1 MCVCVCHDE
10 MQSGESKVPVDCFN
24 CLLTCSFL
32 HHPSILLPSLFHL
45 ISHSSS
51 LFLLCHLSFISSL
64 HGHPF
69 DFIFPWHP
77 SFTHLIQ
84 YKGVFQGFW
93 SVRDICLSDFLL
105 TNCPFHY
112 WIWWFSHRVSVTEPN
127 PAGVPHRT
135 DAVWGK
141 KEKIPEMY

>member
-1 MCVCVCHDE
+1 MCVCVFVMMRCS
-10 MQSGESKVPVDCFN
+10 QGNPK
-24 CLLTCSFL
+24 CLLTV
-32 HHPSILLPSLFHL
+32 L
-45 ISHSSS
+45 IVFSPAHSSIIPPFSS
-51 LFLLCHLSFISSL
+51 LLFFTSFPIPPLFFLLRHLSFISSL
-64 HGHPF
+64 HGRSF

-84 YKGVFQGFW
+84 YKGIFQGFW

-112 WIWWFSHRVSVTEPN
+112 WIWWFSVTEPN